1 MRQKMRNIRRYLK
14 IACIAALGVSL
25 QACSTG
31 PKMAMD
37 YLPQTAK
44 VLIEKDIENGEQ
56 VDDQKENAI
65 SVKSM
70 LASILGLDSKE
81 SVKAIPVAKREP
93 ITTGSLKVSP
103 LKPED
108 FITPVL
114 HDTPPVP
121 QQKPAQKVASEVI
134 LDVID
139 LQVDEQTITAVKQH
153 TESHSDNTA
162 SAEISIGPVAEAK
175 SAQMASL
182 KAMAKANAIGKELRG
197 KFKTVKIKFNPL
209 QPFGTVK
216 ITIKG
221 KKQNA

>member
-1 MRQKMRNIRRYLK
+1 MRQIRRYSK
-14 IACIAALGVSL
+14 IACFAALGVSL

-31 PKMAMD
+31 PKIAMD

-44 VLIEKDIENGEQ
+44 VLIEKDIKNGQQ
-56 VDDQKENAI
+56 VDDQKENAV

-70 LASILGLDSKE
+70 LASILGSNNNDSAKT
-81 SVKAIPVAKREP
+81 IPLAKREP
-93 ITTGSLKVSP
+93 IAANILTSGP

-108 FITPVL
+108 FA
-114 HDTPPVP
+114 PPVFHEVPPLP
-121 QQKPAQKVASEVI
+121 QKKPAQKVASDET

-139 LQVDEQTITAVKQH
+139 LQLDEQTIIAVKQH
-153 TESHSDNTA
+153 TKNHTDNTA
-162 SAEISIGPVAEAK
+162 SAEISIGPIAEAEN
-175 SAQMASL
+175 AQMASL
-182 KAMAKANAIGKELRG
+182 QAMAKASAIGKELRG